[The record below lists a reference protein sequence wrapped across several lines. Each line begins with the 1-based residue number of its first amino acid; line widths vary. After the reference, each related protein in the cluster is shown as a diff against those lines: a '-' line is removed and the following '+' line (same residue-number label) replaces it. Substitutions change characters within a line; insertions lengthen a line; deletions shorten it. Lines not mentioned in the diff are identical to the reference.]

1 MAKLRYL
8 LIGLAAGTLAACG
21 PVYKTTYDLTPPQSA
36 EGKLCVTQCQQTTT
50 ACKQSGYD
58 RYQRCKSERE
68 ASAERSFNE
77 YRIQQLLQK
86 KPITKSKRH
95 FYAGYSCSSEAS
107 YRDDCGQDFIGCFAT
122 CGGKVT
128 PHTVCTANCEKAQT
142 ANQLILPPPPAKPQ

>member
-1 MAKLRYL
+1 MTNLRIL
-8 LIGLAAGTLAACG
+8 LIGLAAATLAACG

-68 ASAERSFNE
+68 ASADRAFNE

-86 KPITKSKRH
+86 KPIAKSKRN
-95 FYAGYSCSSEAS
+95 FYTGYSCSAERS

-122 CGGKVT
+122 CGGQVT
-128 PHTVCTANCEKAQT
+128 PRTVCTANCEKVQAAGPVLT
-142 ANQLILPPPPAKPQ
+142 PLPPAKPR